1 MQSVVGMTSGEEV
14 DSRFEGSERDFK
26 LSCIEHNQEIAFGMF
41 EHGDEYKIYLSEED
55 GNAKWRI
62 KDKKKETKYMVYYDD
77 GHATLMA
84 PKHRIASFPLEEDL
98 SSLDSPIAIETA
110 GSVSFSLEA
119 RSVAYWEL
127 TIHDK
132 SNFCVYSL
140 TRHQK
145 GWDVSLGPLTSGSL
159 MAKFRPRVGETKLG
173 VFTFLVQMEPLVAQC
188 LMMAFC
194 HAVTVANARYQA
206 LTGERPYLEHDQY
219 FKYFDPTPQLSH

>member
-1 MQSVVGMTSGEEV
+1 MTQGDEV

-26 LSCIEHNQEIAFGMF
+26 VNCSEYKDIVFGMF
-41 EHGDEYKIYLSEED
+41 EQGDEYKVYLTEEA
-55 GNAKWRI
+55 GNSKWRI

-77 GHATLMA
+77 GQATLMA

-98 SSLDSPIAIETA
+98 GALDSVIDIQTS
-110 GSVSFSLEA
+110 GCVTFSLEA
-119 RSVAYWEL
+119 RSVACWEL

-132 SNFCVYSL
+132 ANFRVYSL
-140 TRHQK
+140 ARHQK

-159 MAKFRPRVGETKLG
+159 VAKFRPRVGETKLG
-173 VFTFLVQMEPLVAQC
+173 VFTFLAQMEPLAAQC
-188 LMMAFC
+188 LLMAFC